1 MTKTC
6 YILAGPNGA
15 GKTTFA
21 EHYLPKV
28 VGCVHF
34 INADMI
40 AKGLSPFRPEM
51 ASVEAGKLLFHK
63 MEAFS
68 REGISFAFETTLSGK
83 AHIARIHNLK
93 VLGYRIV
100 IYYLKLSSPD
110 LAVERVACRVRE
122 GGHVIPEETIRRRF
136 TRSWENFEKNYREL
150 ADEWIVFDSDERN
163 PKIIEK
169 GGNHE

>member
-21 EHYLPKV
+21 EYYLPQI

-51 ASVEAGKLLFHK
+51 ASVEAGKLLFQK
-63 MEAFS
+63 IETYS
-68 REGISFAFETTLSGK
+68 TQGISFAFETTLSGRGY
-83 AHIARIHNLK
+83 IPRIHNLK
-93 VLGYRIV
+93 ALGYRIV
-100 IYYLKLSSPD
+100 IYYLKLSSAD
-110 LAVERVACRVRE
+110 LAVDRVLCRIKE
-122 GGHVIPEETIRRRF
+122 GGHSIPEDTIRRRF
-136 TRSWENFEKNYREL
+136 SRSWENFEKYYSEL
-150 ADEWIVFDSDERN
+150 ADEWIVFDNTGLDYT
-163 PKIIEK
+163 IIE
-169 GGNHE
+169 ESS